1 MNAVSAVDRLGAPAK
16 TPKKLGVLD
25 IPGFFF
31 GLQIVIY
38 IGCISSPMFFFCVGG
53 WGGVNDLI
61 TLNKWF
67 PNLSGSPN
75 PK

>member
-1 MNAVSAVDRLGAPAK
+1 MNAVSAVDRLGALAK
-16 TPKKLGVLD
+16 TQKIPGVLD
-25 IPGFFF
+25 IPGFFWVVNRDLHQLHLF
-31 GLQIVIY
+31 SNV
-38 IGCISSPMFFFCVGG
+38 FFCVGG
-53 WGGVNDLI
+53 WGNDLI